1 LVIMSKQQLEKSLVA
16 LWLTL
21 VPASVVA
28 NTWGVDEIADS
39 TLRMSDKTVTATL
52 DIDEVV
58 LVAQPK
64 ERFLLWRQ
72 PVSSNS
78 YSSADMNALGV
89 RDVRDLSSFV
99 PAFVM
104 PQYGSRY
111 TSSIYMRG
119 LGARINNP
127 AVGLYL
133 DGVPLLNKGAQN
145 FHSYQIDR
153 IDVLRGPQGTIYG
166 QNNEAG
172 LIRLFTRDPSRYRG
186 TDIMLSAGSHFHRDV
201 EATHYFGLGSF
212 LSASV
217 ATYYLGTNG
226 FQTNQTTGERADNSN
241 EAGGRLRLVYSP
253 ASPLRIDWSADYQ
266 YTNERG
272 FAYGDVTP
280 DSYGDNA
287 ATVHD
292 LTTASP
298 SNNAPN
304 NYRRNVFNTALSI
317 DWQGDGHECHSIT
330 SFQHLGDNMNM
341 DIDYGSLPLMRMH
354 QEQRQNAITQE
365 FTFKTDNPKRYNR
378 VIGVFGSYQWTR
390 TEAPVM
396 FDEGMTQMIS
406 KPIQTA
412 MYNAIYSQ
420 MVAAMIGRGLP
431 QASAEAAS
439 AAAIEKSG
447 GVNMDV
453 AIAVPGIFR
462 TPYLNIAAF
471 HESNT
476 MITERLTLVFGK
488 RLDYTRAWI
497 DYDTQALMTLHANVM
512 GKEAT
517 NTLLS
522 KMRHSH
528 HTSWLKFL
536 PKVALRYDIDQQG
549 SSIYATY
556 SRGYRAGGY
565 NIQMFSDILQ
575 AELNANSGQAQRGD
589 YEIAHS
595 KADYEAIRKTIEYKP
610 ETSDNFEIGLHLKAI
625 GGKLAIDAAAFY
637 LNIRNQQ
644 LSVMSGQYG
653 FGRVM
658 VNSGK
663 SYSCGFDVSLRA
675 IACSDRLS
683 MSLNY
688 SFTRAAFKEYRDS
701 IVAGTTSTPVNYHG
715 KRVPYVPMHTL
726 SASLTYRQPVASRVV
741 KSVAFSANLYAQGNT
756 YWNEANTLR
765 QPFYVVPGARIDID
779 MPHATLSLW
788 GRNLSDTR
796 YNTFATVVSTSG
808 SPRVFANQGRPIS
821 FGADLR
827 LNF

>member
-1 LVIMSKQQLEKSLVA
+1 MLKQQLEKSLTAMLALLLMVSANALAEGVEEQIDTTRRVGGKSVA
-16 LWLTL
+16 
-21 VPASVVA
+21 
-28 NTWGVDEIADS
+28 
-39 TLRMSDKTVTATL
+39 ATL

-58 LVAQPK
+58 VVAQPK

-78 YSSADMNALGV
+78 YSSADMNRLGA

-127 AVGLYL
+127 AVGIYL

-145 FHSYQIDR
+145 FHNYQIDR

-172 LIRLFTRDPSRYRG
+172 LIRLFTRDPSHYRG
-186 TDIMLSAGSHFHRDV
+186 TDLLLSAGSHFHRNV
-201 EATHYFGLGSF
+201 EAAHYFSLGSF

-217 ATYYLGTNG
+217 AAYYLGTNG
-226 FQTNQTTGERADNSN
+226 FQKNQTTGERADDGN
-241 EAGGRLRLVYSP
+241 EAGARLRLVYSP
-253 ASPLRIDWSADYQ
+253 ATPLRIDWSADWE

-280 DSYGDNA
+280 ESYATGTATKFDLATA
-287 ATVHD
+287 A
-292 LTTASP
+292 P
-298 SNNAPN
+298 SSNAPG

-317 DWQGDGHECHSIT
+317 DWQGDDHECHSIT

-341 DIDYGSLPLMRMH
+341 DIDYGSLPYMRMH

-365 FTFKTDNPKRYNR
+365 FTYKTDHASRYNR

-396 FDEGMTQMIS
+396 FDEGITSSIAS
-406 KPIQTA
+406 PIQSA
-412 MYNAIYSQ
+412 MYNVILQKMA
-420 MVAAMIGRGLP
+420 AAMMAQGLP
-431 QASAEAAS
+431 EAAAQGAAAS
-439 AAAIEKSG
+439 AIEKAG

-453 AIAVPGIFR
+453 AMQVPGLFR
-462 TPYLNIAAF
+462 TPYLNLAAF

-476 MITERLTLVFGK
+476 LITNRLTLIFGK
-488 RLDYTRAWI
+488 RLDYTRASI
-497 DYDTQALMTLHANVM
+497 DYDTRAIMSLHANVM
-512 GKEAT
+512 GQEAT
-517 NTLLS
+517 YQLMSAL
-522 KMRHSH
+522 KHSR

-536 PKVALRYDIDQQG
+536 PRVALRYDIDRQG
-549 SSIYATY
+549 SNIYVSY
-556 SRGYRAGGY
+556 IRGYRAGGY

-575 AELNANSGQAQRGD
+575 AELNANSANVMSGS
-589 YEIAHS
+589 YEVEHS
-595 KADYEAIRKTIEYKP
+595 SADYELIRKTIEYKP
-610 ETSDNFEIGLHLKAI
+610 ETSDNYEIGLHLKALE
-625 GGKLAIDAAAFY
+625 GKLVADVSAFY
-637 LNIRNQQ
+637 LDIRHQQ
-644 LSVMSGQYG
+644 LSVMSGQYD
-653 FGRVM
+653 FGRMM
-658 VNSGK
+658 VNSGS

-675 IACSDRLS
+675 LACSDRLS

-688 SFTRAAFKEYRDS
+688 SLTRAAFKQYRDS
-701 IVAGTTSTPVNYHG
+701 IVAGTSSTPVNYHG

-726 SASLTYRQPVASRVV
+726 SMAFTYRQPVASRVV
-741 KSVAFSANLYAQGNT
+741 KAVAFSANVYAQGDT
-756 YWNEANTLR
+756 YWDEANTLR
-765 QPFYVVPGARIDID
+765 QPFYLVPGARLDVE

-796 YNTFATVVSTSG
+796 YNTFATVVSTTG